1 MLHGGRAHSGASSA
15 SGYSSSSGYS
25 SAASAYDSEKSDR
38 YDSDASNQSRRSVS
52 SVEADYSTDDDAS
65 STASPV
71 KEAAAGT
78 HAQVAWKPVPG
89 KVAGP
94 RMRAG
99 EAGGQ
104 DEVEE
109 LRKMVAALSAQ
120 VAMQQEEIVALKACS
135 AGHAVNGAGA
145 RAAARAHS
153 ARHEHSDARARP
165 GGTAHERS
173 H

>member
-1 MLHGGRAHSGASSA
+1 M
-15 SGYSSSSGYS
+15 
-25 SAASAYDSEKSDR
+25 
-38 YDSDASNQSRRSVS
+38 
-52 SVEADYSTDDDAS
+52 
-65 STASPV
+65 

-120 VAMQQEEIVALKACS
+120 VATQQEEIVALKASS

-145 RAAARAHS
+145 RAAAA
-153 ARHEHSDARARP
+153 ARICGAQD
-165 GGTAHERS
+165 GGRDGAPAEPAPVN
-173 H
+173 